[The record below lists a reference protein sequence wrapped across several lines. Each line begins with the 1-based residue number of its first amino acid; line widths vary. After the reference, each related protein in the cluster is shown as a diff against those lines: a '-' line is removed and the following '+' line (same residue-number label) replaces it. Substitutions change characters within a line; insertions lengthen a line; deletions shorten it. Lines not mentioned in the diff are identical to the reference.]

1 MRRRSKA
8 SGPPAKPRR
17 RKPAPKRRGAAKP
30 VRRRSPPAAKRETE
44 VARLRREL
52 NEAVEQQHATTEM
65 LRLINSAGD
74 PELVFT
80 SILAS
85 ALRLC
90 EADNGAIHRWDGEA
104 LHLIATQGMP
114 EAYIALR
121 KRTPHRPRQVSA
133 SARML
138 ASKAPVHIDD
148 LAADRAYLEGNPP
161 TVAAVELA
169 GVRTTLAVPMLK
181 DNELIG
187 SFTVGRCQVRPFSAK
202 QIAIV
207 QNFAAQAVTAVE
219 NARLLGELR
228 ERTEELGRSVAALQQ
243 ERNNKLM
250 NLEAMA
256 ASIAHEVRQP
266 LASIASNGGAALRFL
281 GHTPPNLEE
290 MQSALGSIIRDS
302 HRASQVFENIRA
314 LFGKADQRQE
324 PLDVNEL
331 ALGVLRTLRDELKD
345 NAITTHA
352 ALNSEL
358 PPIMGHKG
366 QLQEVLVNL
375 IRNAIDAME
384 TGIDA
389 GQDDRRVLQV
399 RAERHGDDAVV
410 VAVEDSGPGIDPK
423 QLDSIFDAFMTTKPN
438 GMGLGLAICRMIV
451 ERHAGRLV
459 ALPAK
464 PRGSVFQIVLPAG
477 APAGAG

>member
-1 MRRRSKA
+1 MRRRSRI
-8 SGPPAKPRR
+8 SGPPAKTRR
-17 RKPAPKRRGAAKP
+17 RKPAPKRGAAAKP

-44 VARLRREL
+44 VARLAREL

-114 EAYIALR
+114 DAYIALR

-181 DNELIG
+181 DDALIG

-202 QIAIV
+202 QIGIV

-290 MQSALGSIIRDS
+290 TPLGSRQHCQATAIAPARSSRI
-302 HRASQVFENIRA
+302 
-314 LFGKADQRQE
+314 FG
-324 PLDVNEL
+324 PC
-331 ALGVLRTLRDELKD
+331 
-345 NAITTHA
+345 
-352 ALNSEL
+352 S
-358 PPIMGHKG
+358 
-366 QLQEVLVNL
+366 
-375 IRNAIDAME
+375 
-384 TGIDA
+384 
-389 GQDDRRVLQV
+389 
-399 RAERHGDDAVV
+399 
-410 VAVEDSGPGIDPK
+410 
-423 QLDSIFDAFMTTKPN
+423 
-438 GMGLGLAICRMIV
+438 
-451 ERHAGRLV
+451 
-459 ALPAK
+459 AK
-464 PRGSVFQIVLPAG
+464 PISARSRSTSTSWRSACCVRCATS
-477 APAGAG
+477 

>member
-1 MRRRSKA
+1 M
-8 SGPPAKPRR
+8 
-17 RKPAPKRRGAAKP
+17 
-30 VRRRSPPAAKRETE
+30 
-44 VARLRREL
+44 
-52 NEAVEQQHATTEM
+52 EQQHATTEM

-219 NARLLGELR
+219 NARLLRELR

-281 GHTPPNLEE
+281 GHAPPNLDETR
-290 MQSALGSIIRDS
+290 SALDSIVSDS

-358 PPIMGHKG
+358 PPVMGHKG

-384 TGIDA
+384 TGIDSRPRRAPGAA
-389 GQDDRRVLQV
+389 GARRASRRRCRRRGCGRLRTGDRPKAVGQHFRCVHDDK
-399 RAERHGDDAVV
+399 AERHGIGTGDLPDDRRTSCRAAVG
-410 VAVEDSGPGIDPK
+410 VAGSAAGFGLSDRLARRSACRCGVT
-423 QLDSIFDAFMTTKPN
+423 AFTP
-438 GMGLGLAICRMIV
+438 
-451 ERHAGRLV
+451 
-459 ALPAK
+459 
-464 PRGSVFQIVLPAG
+464 
-477 APAGAG
+477 